1 MTKKFVI
8 PTQKI
13 PRNEYKHYYV
23 IFGPI
28 WPPKRAKNG
37 HAQNVPLMGHT
48 HENKLLSCS
57 IHHFKL
63 PCKKSAQTEQ
73 WFLRCSV
80 FKTRWIWLAKRFLAI
95 FRAKNIKIVISLQ
108 RMKPE
113 KSFCTLSSL
122 EMASFDDFLGL
133 FWDCKWGIGAKKW
146 KTKKSYRLVFQK
158 IAKTQMHN
166 VVVTLKV
173 YLLFWKAIPKFYIV
187 FLTK

>member
-1 MTKKFVI
+1 MTQKFVI

-48 HENKLLSCS
+48 HKNKLFSCS

-63 PCKKSAQTEQ
+63 PCKKSAQTDQ
-73 WFLRCSV
+73 WFFRYSV
-80 FKTRWIWLAKRFLAI
+80 FKTRWIWLAKSFLAI

-113 KSFCTLSSL
+113 KSFCTLSLL

-133 FWDCKWGIGAKKW
+133 FCDCDWAKGPKKR
-146 KTKKSYRLVFQK
+146 KTKKSYRLVFEK
-158 IAKTQMHN
+158 IAQTQKNN
-166 VVVTLKV
+166 VAVTLKV
-173 YLLFWKAIPKFYIV
+173 YYSERPYQSFI
-187 FLTK
+187 

>member
-1 MTKKFVI
+1 MTQKFVI
-8 PTQKI
+8 STQKI

-48 HENKLLSCS
+48 HKNKLFSCS
-57 IHHFKL
+57 IHNFKL
-63 PCKKSAQTEQ
+63 PCKKSAQTDQ
-73 WFLRCSV
+73 WFLRYSV
-80 FKTRWIWLAKRFLAI
+80 FKTRWIWLAKSFLAI

-122 EMASFDDFLGL
+122 EMASFDDFWVY
-133 FWDCKWGIGAKKW
+133 FEIVIGQKVQKRK
-146 KTKKSYRLVFQK
+146 KTKNLMASFLRKVPKLQK
-158 IAKTQMHN
+158 IM
-166 VVVTLKV
+166 L
-173 YLLFWKAIPKFYIV
+173 
-187 FLTK
+187 